1 MFCDIGRRGF
11 PAEPRISVLLIS
23 SERGFVMEFL
33 MIVKRFLC
41 DEQGMETVEWG
52 VLAALI
58 VAGLV
63 AVIGTLGTNVLTK
76 FTGLRD
82 ATS

>member
-1 MFCDIGRRGF
+1 MKYLT
-11 PAEPRISVLLIS
+11 LLKN
-23 SERGFVMEFL
+23 FAH
-33 MIVKRFLC
+33 
-41 DEQGMETVEWG
+41 DESGMETVEWG

-63 AVIGTLGTNVLTK
+63 AVIGTLGNNILAR
-76 FTGLRD
+76 FTALRD

>member
-1 MFCDIGRRGF
+1 MISKTVRRF
-11 PAEPRISVLLIS
+11 FRD
-23 SERGFVMEFL
+23 ER
-33 MIVKRFLC
+33 
-41 DEQGMETVEWG
+41 GMETVEWG

-63 AVIGTLGTNVLTK
+63 AVIAGLGTNVLGK
-76 FTGLRD
+76 FQTLQT